1 MNTNV
6 FAAAQ
11 VPCRESPLI
20 SSVPNL
26 RTTSWNTLNC
36 NTAIEGAPACNRN
49 NALMSL
55 FSTLKYNTSKAIA
68 LGYNLTNQ
76 RAHSCRASTR
86 TSKVQNVALHPKL

>member
-1 MNTNV
+1 MNANI
-6 FAAAQ
+6 FAVAQ
-11 VPCRESPLI
+11 VPCRESLLI

-36 NTAIEGAPACNRN
+36 STAIEDAPACNTN
-49 NALMSL
+49 NALMSPC
-55 FSTLKYNTSKAIA
+55 STLKYNTSKAIT

-86 TSKVQNVALHPKL
+86 AARVQMRPPFYK